1 MVKLSKRKYLE
12 QYGSIKNKNIVIE
25 EVKNKPGQIYYSAN
39 RMVATCTVRCIL
51 QQASQQGITVSHSTV
66 LSLCPFFITFA
77 TEKAIALCLFKV
89 CLNTRML
96 FEPLMAQAKRDN
108 DHVTES
114 LTEFFIYSCEC
125 LKLSNW
131 YYQWNCVFLK
141 CKDCKNSKSI
151 LLECQNS
158 EKNPKWISSK
168 PPRSSTKKMIK
179 MARLWKIFLGRQKEL
194 NIHWHLRNCTR
205 D

>member
-39 RMVATCTVRCIL
+39 RMVRTCTVRCIL
-51 QQASQQGITVSHSTV
+51 QQGITVSHSTV

-96 FEPLMAQAKRDN
+96 FEPLMAQDKRDN
-108 DHVTES
+108 DNVTES
-114 LTEFFIYSCEC
+114 LTEFFMYYCEC

-131 YYQWNCVFLK
+131 YYQ
-141 CKDCKNSKSI
+141 
-151 LLECQNS
+151 
-158 EKNPKWISSK
+158 
-168 PPRSSTKKMIK
+168 
-179 MARLWKIFLGRQKEL
+179 
-194 NIHWHLRNCTR
+194 
-205 D
+205 